1 MNEAARMS
9 EIERKVESLESVVA
23 ESSLQVERI
32 SSSTVQVNES
42 IKALTDNVNRLC
54 ERDIRADESKKYED
68 EWKSRIEN
76 NQIDQGKQIRS
87 ILDNRNKESQGREF
101 LNKHWP
107 WLLIGALVT
116 AAKVKGLI

>member
-9 EIERKVESLESVVA
+9 EIERKVESLEG
-23 ESSLQVERI
+23 RI
-32 SSSTVQVNES
+32 DSSTVQVNES

-87 ILDNRNKESQGREF
+87 ILDNRNIESQGRNF
-101 LNKHWP
+101 LTKNWP
-107 WLLIGALVT
+107 WLVVCVLLASG
-116 AAKVKGLI
+116 KVKGLI

>member
-9 EIERKVESLESVVA
+9 EIERKVESLEG
-23 ESSLQVERI
+23 RI
-32 SSSTVQVNES
+32 DSSTVQVNES

-54 ERDIRADESKKYED
+54 ERDIRADESKKYEN

-76 NQIDQGKQIRS
+76 NQLDQGKQIRS

-101 LNKHWP
+101 LNKYWP
-107 WLLIGALVT
+107 WLLIGALIT